1 MSPRGTNVEHGPI
14 ELVWEAPP
22 EPTSRTLGDYE
33 QVLKEVKD
41 HPGQWARIRVFT
53 TQNAYTVRK
62 NLIAAYRED
71 RWEFKIVITKP
82 KAETETETWTLY
94 ARYRSPEQMQAA
106 RRNGG

>member
-1 MSPRGTNVEHGPI
+1 MSPRGASNEHGPI

-22 EPTSRTLGDYE
+22 EPTSRMISDYAE
-33 QVLKEVKD
+33 VLKEVKE
-41 HPGQWARIRVFT
+41 HPGQWARVRVFT

-62 NLIAAYRED
+62 NLIANYRED

-82 KAETETETWTLY
+82 TADTPETWTLY
-94 ARYRSPEQMQAA
+94 ARYRSPEQMQTA